1 MDLNPSYKNGLRM
14 SAPILALMTLGV
26 LGLSTAS
33 ASEYANPNDYE
44 GMALLTFFLFFVG
57 YISMGAA
64 FIFFVMERNSVAE
77 EYRTT
82 MTISALIVGIA
93 AFHYYYMRGAYVED
107 GIVSVHYRYM
117 DWLITVPLLSLIH
130 I

>member
-82 MTISALIVGIA
+82 MTISALLVGIA
-93 AFHYYYMRGAYVED
+93 AFHYYYIGGA
-107 GIVSVHYRYM
+107 
-117 DWLITVPLLSLIH
+117 
-130 I
+130 